1 MAIKLRLATD
11 QDVQHLHK
19 MGNES
24 YRYYFA
30 ALWHQNQELE
40 EYLDNEYGVHRILT
54 DLKQDYIEWFIIEDI
69 KEIGFIKLTYHADI
83 PDEMLKG
90 TLINKLYFR
99 PNMTGLGYGRSVFSQ
114 IENLAKQKNDRLWLE
129 VLAENHKAI
138 AFYKSNGMEIIKEF
152 TFKSA
157 TQQST
162 EFIMTKL
169 V

>member
-1 MAIKLRLATD
+1 MAIKLRLVTK

-24 YRYYFA
+24 YRY
-30 ALWHQNQELE
+30 H
-40 EYLDNEYGVHRILT
+40 
-54 DLKQDYIEWFIIEDI
+54 
-69 KEIGFIKLTYHADI
+69 
-83 PDEMLKG
+83 
-90 TLINKLYFR
+90 
-99 PNMTGLGYGRSVFSQ
+99 
-114 IENLAKQKNDRLWLE
+114 WLE

-138 AFYKSNGMEIIKEF
+138 TFYKANGMEIIKEF